1 MGIVADGVVYSSLV
15 SAFSG
20 KNSWKK
26 SDESGFRRRMRRMMN
41 KNTMEVNQ
49 TLESCRISPSES
61 YASEQYDS
69 NLEDPDTERIVPD
82 TINRQ
87 IIFGESILED
97 VYPDI
102 SIDTDNEFCP
112 RCNSLLSDNDVVDG
126 WTPCDSQDYTT
137 KCAVCPQKFVPR
149 FCVQSTSSS
158 FLGSRG
164 PGTPLFC
171 ERLSPWVLEKE
182 LRTVMCDQKSEE
194 RLLGPSWREDEYKN
208 AVLW

>member
-1 MGIVADGVVYSSLV
+1 
-15 SAFSG
+15 
-20 KNSWKK
+20 
-26 SDESGFRRRMRRMMN
+26 MMN
-41 KNTMEVNQ
+41 KNTMEVNR

-112 RCNSLLSDNDVVDG
+112 RCNSLLSDNDVV
-126 WTPCDSQDYTT
+126 
-137 KCAVCPQKFVPR
+137 V
-149 FCVQSTSSS
+149 
-158 FLGSRG
+158 
-164 PGTPLFC
+164 
-171 ERLSPWVLEKE
+171 
-182 LRTVMCDQKSEE
+182 
-194 RLLGPSWREDEYKN
+194 GPSLLIFYQIFLAIMRN
-208 AVLW
+208 G